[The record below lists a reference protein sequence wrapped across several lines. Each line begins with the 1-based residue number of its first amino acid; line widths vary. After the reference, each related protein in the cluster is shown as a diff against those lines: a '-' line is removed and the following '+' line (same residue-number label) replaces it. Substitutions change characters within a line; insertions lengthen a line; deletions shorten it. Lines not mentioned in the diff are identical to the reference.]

1 MGGSPWSLKESGT
14 TEQLTLTYLHY
25 DGVIMLVYTHTQIY
39 MCVCVYI
46 YIYIFFFFYEIRVI
60 QKIQQM

>member
-39 MCVCVYI
+39 MCVYI
-46 YIYIFFFFYEIRVI
+46 YIYFYEIRVI